1 MDSNDIH
8 IKGPVMGPFFMH
20 ALPRRKV
27 LGMAVALLGLPAAPA
42 ALASSFEDFFRAIAA
57 DNPQTLE
64 TLRRRGFDLNTRNE
78 KMEPPLTLS
87 LRLSALQVADYLIGR
102 PEVDVQAANAQDET
116 PLMMAA
122 LKGHLAQA
130 FALVERGA
138 QVNKPGWAPLH
149 YAATHAG
156 DHAPALVDLLLEHHA
171 YIDAASPNG
180 STPLMMATMYGRSS
194 VVGQLLDAGAD
205 PTLRNDK
212 GLSAIDFA
220 HRAGRQADAERIAA
234 AIRARQPKGR
244 W

>member
-102 PEVDVQAANAQDET
+102 PEVDVQAANAQD
-116 PLMMAA
+116 
-122 LKGHLAQA
+122 
-130 FALVERGA
+130 
-138 QVNKPGWAPLH
+138 
-149 YAATHAG
+149 
-156 DHAPALVDLLLEHHA
+156 
-171 YIDAASPNG
+171 
-180 STPLMMATMYGRSS
+180 
-194 VVGQLLDAGAD
+194 
-205 PTLRNDK
+205 
-212 GLSAIDFA
+212 
-220 HRAGRQADAERIAA
+220 
-234 AIRARQPKGR
+234 
-244 W
+244 